1 MSQICCEIEPTRAMA
16 ETSSCRRQFTT
27 VPDSFGADFPPGQ
40 GCGKF
45 ETMPSETLYDEDF
58 YAWTQ
63 QQAALLR
70 RLPPAGNEL
79 DLEHIAE
86 EIEDLGRSD
95 LRAARSLCQHII
107 EHFLKLEFSGLDEPA
122 DHWRDEIV
130 EWRVQLEQILTR
142 SIEAKLDL
150 PSQYRG
156 ALRLVRRLERDVPGF
171 MSRLPTGVPVHPR
184 TDSQQRRRRVVPG
197 AWDRSTFGGVAS
209 PETMNTGRK
218 T

>member
-1 MSQICCEIEPTRAMA
+1 MT
-16 ETSSCRRQFTT
+16 
-27 VPDSFGADFPPGQ
+27 
-40 GCGKF
+40 
-45 ETMPSETLYDEDF
+45 SETLYDKDF

-95 LRAARSLCQHII
+95 LRAAQSLCEHVI
-107 EHFLKLEFSGLDEPA
+107 EHFLKLEFSGLTEPA
-122 DHWRDEIV
+122 DHWCDEIV
-130 EWRVQLEQILTR
+130 EWRLQLEKILTR

-150 PSQYRG
+150 PARYRA

-171 MSRLPTGVPVHPR
+171 LSRLPSECPYSLGQVIGGS
-184 TDSQQRRRRVVPG
+184 DEDWFPG
-197 AWDRSTFGGVAS
+197 PGIARS
-209 PETMNTGRK
+209 
-218 T
+218 

>member
-1 MSQICCEIEPTRAMA
+1 M
-16 ETSSCRRQFTT
+16 
-27 VPDSFGADFPPGQ
+27 
-40 GCGKF
+40 
-45 ETMPSETLYDEDF
+45 L
-58 YAWTQ
+58 
-63 QQAALLR
+63 

-107 EHFLKLEFSGLDEPA
+107 EHLLKLEFSGLEEPA

-150 PSQYRG
+150 PACYRT
-156 ALRLVRRLERDVPGF
+156 ALRLDREIPGF
-171 MSRLPTGVPVHPR
+171 MSRFPR
-184 TDSQQRRRRVVPG
+184 GFPYTPEQIPSTRDQRLFPERR
-197 AWDRSTFGGVAS
+197 
-209 PETMNTGRK
+209 
-218 T
+218 